1 MTVFVPIVLGIFLLL
16 LLITLFKLDAF
27 ISFILVCLFVGIFGG
42 LSLEETVTTI
52 QLGMGETLS
61 SLVIILGFG
70 AMLGKLIAESGAADN
85 ITHKLVTKF
94 GLKHIQFSLIL
105 VGFIIGIPLFYT
117 VGFVILVPFSIALAS
132 KTKLPLLYIG
142 LPMLASLSVTHGFLP
157 PHPAPT
163 GIANMYGAALDKT
176 MIYGIIVGIPSILA
190 AKFLLSGTMNR
201 LVPKLN
207 PKFIVS
213 DSNSEFKSPNLTVS
227 LIISL
232 LPVILIGGS
241 SLYHLIFIENLI
253 IKGFG
258 NPSIAMLSSVLA
270 GIYFLG
276 IRTGRNISDI
286 MTILR
291 EAVSSIAMVLL
302 IIAGAGAFKQIM
314 IATEI
319 SPQLGTFFQSLGLS
333 PIILSWLI
341 AAIIRIIVGSATV
354 AGLTAAGIMLPM
366 VEPSGIAPEL
376 LVLATGSG
384 SIFFSHIND
393 GGFWLFKEYFNMSI
407 KETLQSWTI
416 MESIVSLTG
425 LIGVLILNLII

>member
-52 QLGMGETLS
+52 QLGMGKTLS

-85 ITHKLVTKF
+85 ITYKLVTKF

-176 MIYGIIVGIPSILA
+176 MIYGIIVGVPSILA

-201 LVPKLN
+201 LVPKLI
-207 PKFIVS
+207 PKFI
-213 DSNSEFKSPNLTVS
+213 K
-227 LIISL
+227 
-232 LPVILIGGS
+232 
-241 SLYHLIFIENLI
+241 
-253 IKGFG
+253 
-258 NPSIAMLSSVLA
+258 LA
-270 GIYFLG
+270 LVKCLE
-276 IRTGRNISDI
+276 I
-286 MTILR
+286 MDQR
-291 EAVSSIAMVLL
+291 
-302 IIAGAGAFKQIM
+302 
-314 IATEI
+314 
-319 SPQLGTFFQSLGLS
+319 
-333 PIILSWLI
+333 
-341 AAIIRIIVGSATV
+341 
-354 AGLTAAGIMLPM
+354 
-366 VEPSGIAPEL
+366 
-376 LVLATGSG
+376 
-384 SIFFSHIND
+384 
-393 GGFWLFKEYFNMSI
+393 Y
-407 KETLQSWTI
+407 
-416 MESIVSLTG
+416 
-425 LIGVLILNLII
+425 